1 MVGISVD
8 RRAPVRGCFSSGRVA
23 KPLARAF
30 CMSASALARDCLR
43 LLRADLASDLLEPSK
58 ERLEIERA
66 AGRIDL
72 AISILSIYL
81 YLSPS
86 VVVGQRLEM
95 ERAAGQDRS
104 ILYRAAGLCIYHLV

>member
-1 MVGISVD
+1 M
-8 RRAPVRGCFSSGRVA
+8 RGCFSSGRVA
-23 KPLARAF
+23 QPLARAF

-86 VVVGQRLEM
+86 VVGQRLEM
-95 ERAAGQDRS
+95 EHAAGQDRS